1 MFAIRDSG
9 WIEKIIEDY
18 GDYVFRLCYMY
29 MKNRSDAEDIYQ
41 ETFLKLYDCGK
52 TFNDEKHCKAWLLKV
67 AANKCRNALRFSL
80 FHAHVEL
87 DEQLSA
93 PPQTDSDH
101 GLMAYVLK
109 LPAKY
114 RDVIYLYYYEEYP
127 TLKIAELLKT
137 SDAAVRTRLKR
148 GREMLRNEVSF
159 DEE

>member
-41 ETFLKLYDCGK
+41 ETFLKLYDCGM
-52 TFNDEKHCKAWLLKV
+52 TFNDEEHCKAWLLKV

-80 FHAHVEL
+80 FHAHAEL
-87 DEQLSA
+87 DEQLSSA
-93 PPQTDSDH
+93 PQTDSDG
-101 GLMAYVLK
+101 GLMGYVLK

-114 RDVIYLYYYEEYP
+114 RDVIYLYYYEGYP

-148 GREMLRNEVSF
+148 AREMLRNEVSF

>member
-18 GDYVFRLCYMY
+18 GDTVFRLCYMC

-41 ETFLKLYDCGK
+41 ETFLKLYDCDK
-52 TFNDEKHCKAWLLKV
+52 TFNDEEHCKAWLLKV
-67 AANKCRNALRFSL
+67 AANKCKNALRFSL

-87 DEQLSA
+87 NEQLSSA
-93 PPQTDSDH
+93 PMDTDY
-101 GLMAYVLK
+101 GLMNYVLK

-114 RDVIYLYYYEEYP
+114 RDVIYLYYYEGYP
-127 TLKIAELLKT
+127 TAKIAELLKT
-137 SDAAVRTRLKR
+137 NDAAIRTRLKR
-148 GREMLRNEVSF
+148 GRDLLKSEVSF

>member
-52 TFNDEKHCKAWLLKV
+52 TFNDEEHCKAWLLKV

-87 DEQLSA
+87 DEQLSS
-93 PPQTDSDH
+93 PPQADSDH
-101 GLMAYVLK
+101 GLIAYVLK

-114 RDVIYLYYYEEYP
+114 RDVIYLYYYEGYP
-127 TLKIAELLKT
+127 TLKIAELLNT